1 MSAPNKT
8 FSILAA
14 VARNQPDATA
24 IVHQD
29 KNLSY
34 GDLFDAASGFAAK
47 LAEAGLPSESVV
59 GLSAQKNI
67 EFVIVFLALLRRDN
81 PVVPLS
87 PALRPAEMV
96 DLAERLSLTA
106 VCYSEKFSCSLK
118 Q

>member
-1 MSAPNKT
+1 MSSVFSDLLCPTKT

-34 GDLFDAASGFAAK
+34 GDLFDAASSFAAK
-47 LAEAGLPSESVV
+47 LAEAGLPSKSVV
-59 GLSAQKNI
+59 GLIGSKNI
-67 EFVIVFLALLRRDN
+67 EFVLVFLALLHRGN

-87 PALRPAEMV
+87 IMV
-96 DLAERLSLTA
+96 WASADRYLSM
-106 VCYSEKFSCSLK
+106 
-118 Q
+118 

>member
-59 GLSAQKNI
+59 GLIGSKKHRVRHCISSAVAQR
-67 EFVIVFLALLRRDN
+67 ESRCSTLAGFAPSRDG
-81 PVVPLS
+81 
-87 PALRPAEMV
+87 
-96 DLAERLSLTA
+96 
-106 VCYSEKFSCSLK
+106 
-118 Q
+118 

>member
-1 MSAPNKT
+1 MSAPTKT

-34 GDLFDAASGFAAK
+34 GDLFDAASSFAAK
-47 LAEAGLPSESVV
+47 LAEAGLPSKSVV
-59 GLSAQKNI
+59 GLIGSKNI
-67 EFVIVFLALLRRDN
+67 EFVLVFLALLHRGN

-87 PALRPAEMV
+87 IMV
-96 DLAERLSLTA
+96 WASADRYLSM
-106 VCYSEKFSCSLK
+106 
-118 Q
+118 